1 MNEEELLAAVHGLLW
16 SGSGA
21 LECRELGHPAGHICL
36 ATADEVTLSALTEQ
50 LSGRYGEPR
59 GLVRGGHVDPAVTE
73 RTGLPLLVP
82 FGERLVEMSAWVY
95 AGRWI
100 GCGATRTGEG
110 IRPVVVV
117 AERPDPAADGLP
129 EDTSWVDRIVA
140 VTGWDPQRARTVDW
154 AAVEARLGTALPG
167 DYKRLAELFGLGAF
181 DGFLQLSVPDAPF
194 KSSDI
199 VRQSRWLA
207 EWARAHG
214 NRLWEPYA
222 LFPAPG
228 GLLEWAGSEQ
238 ADRFYWLTEGPD
250 PDKWPIVMSEEIPD
264 SWQRFDGST
273 AEFIHRMLTVPD
285 HPFSTARYFDV
296 HWFQS
301 YRSLE
306 AAGD

>member
-1 MNEEELLAAVHGLLW
+1 MNEEELLAAVHGLLRP
-16 SGSGA
+16 GSGA
-21 LECRELGHPAGHICL
+21 LECREPGHPAGHICL
-36 ATADEVTLSALTEQ
+36 ATADEVDLSALTEQ
-50 LSGRYGEPR
+50 LSGRYGEPY
-59 GLVRGGHVDPAVTE
+59 GLARGGHMDPEVTE

-82 FGERLVEMSAWVY
+82 FGERLVEMRAWAY

-100 GCGATRTGEG
+100 GCGAMRTGEG

-129 EDTSWVDRIVA
+129 EDASWVDRIVA
-140 VTGWDPQRARTVDW
+140 VTGWDPQRTRTVDW
-154 AAVEARLGTALPG
+154 TAVEARLGTALPG

-199 VRQSRWLA
+199 VRQSQWLA

-306 AAGD
+306 AAGE